1 MGPPIEWAE
10 EEPILRLSAYQD
22 KLLAL
27 YANVPDFVLPRE
39 RLNEVASFVKGGL
52 KDLSVS
58 RTTFDWGIKV
68 PDAPSHVMYVWM
80 DALTNYITAAGYPDV
95 ESDEFQR
102 YWPANLHVT
111 GKDIVRFHAV
121 YWPAFLMSAGV
132 AVPQRVFSHGFL
144 LNRGEKMS
152 KSVGNVVD
160 PFTMAAH
167 YGVDQ
172 VRYFFMREVSFG
184 QDGSYNHEAIVARIN
199 ADLANDLGN
208 LAQRSLSMVAKQLG
222 GVLPEPG
229 EFTDNDKEILAEAD
243 AMLAASRT
251 AMATQQIHQWLNVVW
266 SVVAEANRYFA
277 GEAPWALAKTDPARQ
292 KTVLYVT
299 AEVVRQ
305 VAILTQPV
313 MPDASA
319 KLLDSLG
326 ASPGRTGLR
335 SAQHADQGRRNPAA
349 AGRRVSALRR
359 TKGGL
364 NRLQAMLVDSHCHLD
379 FPDFAEDLDGI
390 VARAETAGIGRIVT
404 ISTRVKR
411 LGGLL
416 AIAERFPNVYCSV
429 GTHPHHA
436 DEEDGIPAG
445 ELIELAKH
453 PKVVALGEAGLDYF
467 YEHGSREAQ
476 ERGFRAHIA
485 AARATGLPLVIHTRE
500 ADEDCGR
507 ILEDEVAKGPFRAVL
522 HCYTGGRELA
532 MKAIGLGLSISFTG
546 ILTFKKSRSP
556 ARSRRRTPGR
566 SHHGRN
572 RLALSGARQVSRQA
586 QRTVLRG
593 RSRKSAGGDARRL
606 AGRDFAPDDG
616 KLLPAIFKSAVAE
629 GCRMTVTLTILG
641 CGSSAGVPRP
651 ALGWGACDPNNPKNR
666 RRRCSLLVE
675 RTGAHGTTR
684 IVIDTSPDLR
694 EQLIDANV
702 DHIDAVFLTHEHAD
716 QTHGIDDLRSVV
728 HAPASAHSGLFQPI
742 DRQRHHGAVLLL
754 LHLARGQRLSAD
766 PDAAFDRSGRES

>member
-1 MGPPIEWAE
+1 VVAKAAKKASKKRKAKKARKAPPARTGKKAAAKKRAAKKGAAKSKRAVKKSGKASKAAKKVARKSPKKAAKKAAAKPAKKSAKKAPPKKRDVTPKTGPTVEATPAAKPPKAAAPRAKPAPALKPAAVAQHNTYFVTTPIFYPNGIPHIGHAYTAMVTDAIARFQRLDGFDVRFLTGTDEHGLKMQQTAVAEGLTPLALADRNSARFREMMTALNISYDDYIRTTEPRHERACQALWRAIEKNGDIYLGKYAGWYSVRQEAYFDEAETTVGADGIRREPLGSPVEWAE
-10 EEPILRLSAYQD
+10 EETYFFRLSAYQD

-68 PDAPSHVMYVWM
+68 PGAPSHVMYVWM

-95 ESDEFQR
+95 ESNEFER

-208 LAQRSLSMVAKQLG
+208 LAQRSLSMIAKQLG

-229 EFTDNDKEILAEAD
+229 EFSDNDKDILAEAD

-266 SVVAEANRYFA
+266 AVVAEANRYFA
-277 GEAPWALAKTDPARQ
+277 GEAPWALAKTDPDRQ

-313 MPDASA
+313 MPDASR

-326 ASPGRTGLR
+326 I
-335 SAQHADQGRRNPAA
+335 
-349 AGRRVSALRR
+349 
-359 TKGGL
+359 
-364 NRLQAMLVDSHCHLD
+364 
-379 FPDFAEDLDGI
+379 PDE
-390 VARAETAGIGRIVT
+390 
-404 ISTRVKR
+404 K
-411 LGGLL
+411 
-416 AIAERFPNVYCSV
+416 
-429 GTHPHHA
+429 
-436 DEEDGIPAG
+436 
-445 ELIELAKH
+445 
-453 PKVVALGEAGLDYF
+453 EA
-467 YEHGSREAQ
+467 
-476 ERGFRAHIA
+476 
-485 AARATGLPLVIHTRE
+485 
-500 ADEDCGR
+500 
-507 ILEDEVAKGPFRAVL
+507 
-522 HCYTGGRELA
+522 
-532 MKAIGLGLSISFTG
+532 
-546 ILTFKKSRSP
+546 
-556 ARSRRRTPGR
+556 
-566 SHHGRN
+566 
-572 RLALSGARQVSRQA
+572 
-586 QRTVLRG
+586 
-593 RSRKSAGGDARRL
+593 
-606 AGRDFAPDDG
+606 RDFA
-616 KLLPAIFKSAVAE
+616 
-629 GCRMTVTLTILG
+629 
-641 CGSSAGVPRP
+641 
-651 ALGWGACDPNNPKNR
+651 ALATRIK
-666 RRRCSLLVE
+666 
-675 RTGAHGTTR
+675 AGTTLPPP
-684 IVIDTSPDLR
+684 VG
-694 EQLIDANV
+694 
-702 DHIDAVFLTHEHAD
+702 VFPRYVEPKAD
-716 QTHGIDDLRSVV
+716 
-728 HAPASAHSGLFQPI
+728 
-742 DRQRHHGAVLLL
+742 
-754 LHLARGQRLSAD
+754 
-766 PDAAFDRSGRES
+766 